1 MSIVMLITMVVCF
14 ALTISVAVSIGLSA
28 IFGIQASNL
37 NMLIS
42 VKEMFSAINKFPLA
56 AIPFFILAGNV
67 METGGISKRLV
78 DFAKSLVGGV
88 QGGLPM
94 TCVLTCMIFAAVSGS
109 SVATTFAI
117 GAILIPAL
125 IKHGYPTPWA
135 ASLQAT
141 SAELGVII
149 PPSIPM
155 ILYGV
160 SAEVSIG
167 ELFIAGF
174 GPGLLIGAAL
184 MLFVYVVCR
193 RKGWGKNDGDG
204 RLPLST
210 AFIDLAVIAA
220 GVALLII
227 GNKLIGPALMGVN
240 ASEGQRDR
248 YTDLFGVGLF
258 AAYFVTLSLIPK
270 VRKALHGRAAYA
282 LMMPVII
289 LGGIYGGVFTPTE
302 ASAVA
307 VVYALFVGVVIY
319 GEISWRDLAPIFKKS
334 VVSSSVIMFIIANAG
349 LFAFLITRA
358 GVPDAIGQY
367 LKEVLQSPML
377 FLLGVNAAL
386 FFIGMFIETSAA
398 IIVLAPILAPVAV
411 YFGIDPVHFGIIMVV
426 NLALGMITPPFGV
439 NLFAACTV
447 ARISLDRIITQLVP
461 FVLVILVCLMIITY
475 VPQISLFLRDI
486 VYAK

>member
-1 MSIVMLITMVVCF
+1 MTTTMLFTMVLCF
-14 ALTISVAVSIGLSA
+14 ALTVSVAVSIGLAS
-28 IFGIQASNL
+28 ILGIQVSNA

-42 VKEMFSAINKFPLA
+42 VKEMFASINKFPLA
-56 AIPFFILAGNV
+56 AIPFFILAGNL
-67 METGGISKRLV
+67 METGGISRRLV
-78 DFAKSLVGGV
+78 EFAKSIVGGV

-125 IKHGYPTPWA
+125 IKHGYPTSYA
-135 ASLQAT
+135 AALQAT

-174 GPGLLIGAAL
+174 GPGILISLAL
-184 MLFVYVVCR
+184 MAFVWVYCKI
-193 RKGWGKNDGDG
+193 KGWGKNDGDG
-204 RLPLST
+204 RMPLGRAT
-210 AFIDLAVIAA
+210 LQA
-220 GVALLII
+220 GWALL
-227 GNKLIGPALMGVN
+227 
-240 ASEGQRDR
+240 
-248 YTDLFGVGLF
+248 
-258 AAYFVTLSLIPK
+258 
-270 VRKALHGRAAYA
+270 
-282 LMMPVII
+282 MPVII

-307 VVYALFVGVVIY
+307 VFYALIVGVVIY
-319 GEISWRDLAPIFKKS
+319 REIKIKDLYAILRKS
-334 VVSSSVIMFIIANAG
+334 ALSSAVIMFIIANAG

-358 GVPDAIGQY
+358 GVPDAIGRW
-367 LKEVLQSPML
+367 LEAVLQSPTM

-386 FFIGMFIETSAA
+386 FIIGMFIETSAA
-398 IIVLAPILAPVAV
+398 IIVLAPILAPVAMH
-411 YFGIDPVHFGIIMVV
+411 FGVDPVHFGLIMVV
-426 NLALGMITPPFGV
+426 NLAMGMITPPFGV

-447 ARISLDRIITQLVP
+447 AKISLDRIVGHLLP
-461 FVLVILVCLMIITY
+461 FVGVILVCLLVITY
-475 VPQISLFLRDI
+475 VPSLSLGLRDL

>member
-1 MSIVMLITMVVCF
+1 MTTAMLITMVLCF
-14 ALTISVAVSIGLSA
+14 ALTVSVAVSIGLAA
-28 IFGIQASNL
+28 ILGIQVAEV

-42 VKEMFSAINKFPLA
+42 VKEMFNSINKFPLA
-56 AIPFFILAGNV
+56 AIPFFILAGNI
-67 METGGISKRLV
+67 METGGISRRLV

-94 TCVLTCMIFAAVSGS
+94 TCVLTCMIFASVSGS

-117 GAILIPAL
+117 GTILIPAL
-125 IKHGYPTPWA
+125 IKHGYPTTWA

-174 GPGLLIGAAL
+174 GPGFFISGAL
-184 MLFVYVVCR
+184 MLFVWAFCKY
-193 RKGWGKNDGDG
+193 KGWGKNDGDG
-204 RLPLST
+204 RLSVGT
-210 AFIDLAVIAA
+210 ATLKA
-220 GVALLII
+220 GWALL
-227 GNKLIGPALMGVN
+227 
-240 ASEGQRDR
+240 
-248 YTDLFGVGLF
+248 
-258 AAYFVTLSLIPK
+258 
-270 VRKALHGRAAYA
+270 
-282 LMMPVII
+282 MPVII

-307 VVYALFVGVVIY
+307 VFYALIVGLVIY
-319 GEISWRDLAPIFKKS
+319 REIKLPDLYTILRKS
-334 VVSSSVIMFIIANAG
+334 VLSSAVIMFIIANAG

-358 GVPDAIGQY
+358 GVPEAIGIWLQDV
-367 LKEVLQSPML
+367 LKSPAY

-386 FFIGMFIETSAA
+386 FIIGMFIETGAA
-398 IIVLAPILAPVAV
+398 IIVLAPILAPVAMH
-411 YFGIDPVHFGIIMVV
+411 FGIDPVHFGLIMVV

-447 ARISLDRIITQLVP
+447 ARISLDRMIKDLIP
-461 FVLVILVCLMIITY
+461 FVLVVLACLMVISY
-475 VPQISLFLRDI
+475 VPALSLTLRDL
-486 VYAK
+486 VYAR

>member
-1 MSIVMLITMVVCF
+1 MTAVMLTTMVLCF
-14 ALTISVAVSIGLSA
+14 ALTVSVAVSIGLAS
-28 IFGIQASNL
+28 ILGMQASDAH
-37 NMLIS
+37 MLIS
-42 VKEMFSAINKFPLA
+42 VKEMFNSINKFPLA
-56 AIPFFILAGNV
+56 AIPFFILAGNI
-67 METGGISKRLV
+67 METGGISRRLV
-78 DFAKSLVGGV
+78 EFAKSLVGGV

-117 GAILIPAL
+117 GTILIPAL
-125 IKHGYPTPWA
+125 IKHGYPTTWA

-160 SAEVSIG
+160 SAEVSVG

-174 GPGLLIGAAL
+174 GPGILIGLAL
-184 MLFVYVVCR
+184 MLFVWVYCR
-193 RKGWGKNDGDG
+193 IKGWGKNDGDG
-204 RLPLST
+204 RLSVGKAT
-210 AFIDLAVIAA
+210 WQA
-220 GVALLII
+220 GW
-227 GNKLIGPALMGVN
+227 
-240 ASEGQRDR
+240 
-248 YTDLFGVGLF
+248 
-258 AAYFVTLSLIPK
+258 
-270 VRKALHGRAAYA
+270 A

-307 VVYALFVGVVIY
+307 VFYALIVGLVIY
-319 GEISWRDLAPIFKKS
+319 REIKLADLYTILRKS
-334 VVSSSVIMFIIANAG
+334 VMSSAVIMFIIANAG

-358 GVPDAIGQY
+358 GVPDAIGHWLQDV
-367 LKEVLQSPML
+367 LKSPAY

-386 FFIGMFIETSAA
+386 FIIGMFIETSAA

-411 YFGIDPVHFGIIMVV
+411 HFGIDPVHFGLIMVV

-447 ARISLDRIITQLVP
+447 ARISLDRMIKDLLP
-461 FVLVILVCLMIITY
+461 FVAVILVCLMIITY
-475 VPQISLFLRDI
+475 VPVLSLGLRDL

>member
-1 MSIVMLITMVVCF
+1 MTTTMLFTMVLCF
-14 ALTISVAVSIGLSA
+14 ALTVSVAVSIGLAS
-28 IFGIQASNL
+28 ILGIQVSNA

-42 VKEMFSAINKFPLA
+42 VKEMFASINKFPLA
-56 AIPFFILAGNV
+56 AIPFFILAGNL
-67 METGGISKRLV
+67 METGGISRRLV
-78 DFAKSLVGGV
+78 EFAKSIVGGV

-125 IKHGYPTPWA
+125 IKHGYPTSYA
-135 ASLQAT
+135 AALQAT

-174 GPGLLIGAAL
+174 GPGILISLAL
-184 MLFVYVVCR
+184 MAFVWVYCKI
-193 RKGWGKNDGDG
+193 KGWGKNDGDG
-204 RLPLST
+204 RMPLGRAT
-210 AFIDLAVIAA
+210 LQA
-220 GVALLII
+220 GWALL
-227 GNKLIGPALMGVN
+227 
-240 ASEGQRDR
+240 
-248 YTDLFGVGLF
+248 
-258 AAYFVTLSLIPK
+258 
-270 VRKALHGRAAYA
+270 
-282 LMMPVII
+282 MPVII

-307 VVYALFVGVVIY
+307 VFYALIVGVVIY
-319 GEISWRDLAPIFKKS
+319 REIKVKDLYAILRKS
-334 VVSSSVIMFIIANAG
+334 AISSAVIMFIIANAG

-358 GVPDAIGQY
+358 GVPDAIGRW
-367 LKEVLQSPML
+367 LEAVLQSPTM

-386 FFIGMFIETSAA
+386 FIIGMFIETSAA
-398 IIVLAPILAPVAV
+398 IIVLAPILAPVAMH
-411 YFGIDPVHFGIIMVV
+411 FGVDPVHFGLIMVV
-426 NLALGMITPPFGV
+426 NLAMGMITPPFGV

-447 ARISLDRIITQLVP
+447 AKISLDRIVGHLLP
-461 FVLVILVCLMIITY
+461 FVGVILVCLLVITY
-475 VPQISLFLRDI
+475 VPSISLGLRDL

>member
-1 MSIVMLITMVVCF
+1 MSLVMLITMVVCF
-14 ALTISVAVSIGLSA
+14 ALTISVAVSIGLAAVLGVQIS
-28 IFGIQASNL
+28 GV

-42 VKEMFSAINKFPLA
+42 VKEIYSSINKFPLA
-56 AIPFFILAGNV
+56 AIPFFILAGNI
-67 METGGISKRLV
+67 METGGISRRLV
-78 DFAKSLVGGV
+78 DFAKSIVGGV

-125 IKHGYPTPWA
+125 IKHGYPKTYA

-174 GPGLLIGAAL
+174 GPGVLIGGSL
-184 MLFVYVVCR
+184 MLFVWAYCKY
-193 RKGWGKNDGDG
+193 KGWGKNDGDG
-204 RLPLST
+204 RLS
-210 AFIDLAVIAA
+210 F
-220 GVALLII
+220 
-227 GNKLIGPALMGVN
+227 
-240 ASEGQRDR
+240 
-248 YTDLFGVGLF
+248 
-258 AAYFVTLSLIPK
+258 
-270 VRKALHGRAAYA
+270 GRATVQAGWA

-307 VVYALFVGVVIY
+307 VFYALIVGMLIY
-319 GEISWRDLAPIFKKS
+319 REIRIKDLYIILRKS
-334 VVSSSVIMFIIANAG
+334 VMSSAVIMFIIANAG
-349 LFAFLITRA
+349 LFAFLLTRA
-358 GVPDAIGQY
+358 GVPEAIGHW
-367 LKEVLQSPML
+367 LEEVLQSPAW

-386 FFIGMFIETSAA
+386 FLIGMFIETSAA

-411 YFGIDPVHFGIIMVV
+411 HFGIDPVHFGLIMVV

-447 ARISLDRIITQLVP
+447 ARISLDRMIRDLIP
-461 FVLVILVCLMIITY
+461 FVLVILACLMVITY
-475 VPQISLFLRDI
+475 VPWVSLALRDL
-486 VYAK
+486 VYAP